1 MDLSRESGVVW
12 SEGAR
17 VKLRG
22 GDFVVG
28 EAATLG
34 EEEGPP

>member
-12 SEGAR
+12 SEEAS
-17 VKLRG
+17 VKRRG
-22 GDFVVG
+22 KDFVVG